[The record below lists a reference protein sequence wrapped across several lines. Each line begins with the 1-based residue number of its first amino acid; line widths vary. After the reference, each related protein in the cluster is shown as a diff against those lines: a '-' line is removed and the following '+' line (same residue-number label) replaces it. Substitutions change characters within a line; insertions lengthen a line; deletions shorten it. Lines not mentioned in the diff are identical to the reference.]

1 MHIALRPSRPSRTL
15 VWLVL
20 LCAFLSLQAH
30 AMHRMVSAGMSNS
43 AGMDICYGM
52 TDGSDMSDSAG
63 PATGTT
69 LQHAA
74 LDCSCGGCAAS
85 PMLLAPAQL
94 AGLIRLEQFGRP
106 IEPDFFVVHPAPRWL
121 APDSRAPPRI

>member
-1 MHIALRPSRPSRTL
+1 MSITLRPSRPSRTL

-20 LCAFLSLQAH
+20 LCVFLSLQAH
-30 AMHRMVSAGMSNS
+30 AMHRMVSAGIGDSD
-43 AGMDICYGM
+43 GMDICYDM
-52 TDGSDMSDSAG
+52 AEGSDMSSVAE
-63 PATGTT
+63 PATVKP

-94 AGLIRLEQFGRP
+94 AGLIRLAQFGRP
-106 IEPDFFVVHPAPRWL
+106 ADSDLFPVRPAPRWL
-121 APDSRAPPRI
+121 APHSRAPPRI